1 VLHSIRRNGLRE
13 VNEIDNDIT
22 SLSIGT
28 STPEW
33 LVEELIKELGITK
46 VESILDTINTSPKH
60 SVRINTHKVNKQIL
74 VNELKNDGYTIRE
87 SEVTPDALI
96 VDGGFLPK
104 SSEFRNGKM
113 IIQDE
118 SAMLAVESMDIQK
131 DDIVLDACAAPGG
144 KTTQIAEK
152 LMKGEGKV
160 WALDI
165 HKHKVKLI
173 EENANKLG
181 LISKVSAK
189 QLDAR
194 KAITEFDSEKFDKIL
209 VDAPCSGL
217 GLMRRKPEV
226 KYEKKLADSYSLHD
240 IQVNILEKVAP
251 LLKKGGYLTYST
263 CTILNIENQK
273 VIDDFLKK
281 HPEFV
286 QEKTYTKN
294 KLKDERDTLS
304 LTIYPDDYM
313 SDGFFIATL
322 RKK

>member
-1 VLHSIRRNGLRE
+1 
-13 VNEIDNDIT
+13 
-22 SLSIGT
+22 
-28 STPEW
+28 
-33 LVEELIKELGITK
+33 
-46 VESILDTINTSPKH
+46 
-60 SVRINTHKVNKQIL
+60 
-74 VNELKNDGYTIRE
+74 
-87 SEVTPDALI
+87 
-96 VDGGFLPK
+96 
-104 SSEFRNGKM
+104 M

-118 SAMLAVESMDIQK
+118 SAMLAVESMDIQE

-152 LMKGEGKV
+152 LMTGEGKV

-173 EENANKLG
+173 EENTNKLG

-240 IQVNILEKVAP
+240 IQVNILEKIAP